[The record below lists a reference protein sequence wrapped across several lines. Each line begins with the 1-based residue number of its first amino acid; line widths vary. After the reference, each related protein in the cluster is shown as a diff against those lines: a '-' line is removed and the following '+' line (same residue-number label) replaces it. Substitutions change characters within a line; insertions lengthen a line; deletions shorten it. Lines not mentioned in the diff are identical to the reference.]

1 MCTVLKGK
9 TMKAQNLNKSSRKT
23 RALIKKIFAEMLS
36 EKKELGKI
44 SVSELC
50 KRADIS
56 RGSFYSHYDDIY
68 GVAEDYENEMIDT
81 FFDNARLFESRD
93 IMHFIDSI
101 FEFIRQNHEN
111 YRLLCRSN
119 DFLFAAKKLTA
130 IASGKL
136 LELSLNDSRI
146 QNRTHI
152 ELDLQI
158 FLEGLLCEYV
168 KSCRGYSS
176 KTLDDLYEYTK
187 YWVTNFLALRSHG
200 PETSSSPTKT
210 GIAAE

>member
-1 MCTVLKGK
+1 
-9 TMKAQNLNKSSRKT
+9 MKVQNLNNSSRKT
-23 RALIKKIFAEMLS
+23 RALIKKTFAEMLC

-56 RGSFYSHYDDIY
+56 RGAFYSHYDDVY

-81 FFDNARLFESRD
+81 FFDSARLVESKE
-93 IMHFIDSI
+93 IMHFIDVI
-101 FEFIRQNHEN
+101 FEFIRKNNEN

-119 DFLFAAKKLTA
+119 DFLFAAKKLTT

-136 LELSLNDSRI
+136 VELCCNDSRI
-146 QNRTHI
+146 QNHAYV
-152 ELDLQI
+152 ELELEI

-168 KSCRGYSS
+168 KYCRGYSA
-176 KTLDDLYEYTK
+176 KTLDDLYAYTK
-187 YWVTNFLALRSHG
+187 YWVANFIALHSA
-200 PETSSSPTKT
+200 P
-210 GIAAE
+210 AATQPV

>member
-1 MCTVLKGK
+1 
-9 TMKAQNLNKSSRKT
+9 MKAQNLNKSSKKT
-23 RALIKKIFAEMLS
+23 VRLIKNVFAEMLS

-68 GVAEDYENEMIDT
+68 GVAEDYENEMIDA
-81 FFDNARLFESRD
+81 FFDNARLFESQD
-93 IMHFIDSI
+93 IMYFIDSI
-101 FEFIRQNHEN
+101 FEFIRQNNEN
-111 YRLLCRSN
+111 YRLLCKSN

-136 LELSLNDSRI
+136 LELCHNDNRI
-146 QNRTHI
+146 KDRSHI
-152 ELDLQI
+152 ELDLRI

-168 KSCRGYSS
+168 RYCRGYSVY
-176 KTLDDLYEYTK
+176 TLDDLYDYTK
-187 YWVTNFLALRSHG
+187 YWVTNFIAMRSN
-200 PETSSSPTKT
+200 PSKT
-210 GIAAE
+210 ADAHIRQ

>member
-1 MCTVLKGK
+1 MS
-9 TMKAQNLNKSSRKT
+9 MKVQNLNKSSKKT
-23 RALIKKIFAEMLS
+23 RRLIKKVFAEMLS

-50 KRADIS
+50 IRADIS

-68 GVAEDYENEMIDT
+68 GVAEDYENEMIET
-81 FFDNARLFESRD
+81 FFDTARLLEVQD

-101 FEFIRQNHEN
+101 FEFIRQNHDN
-111 YRLLCRSN
+111 YRLLCKSN
-119 DFLFAAKKLTA
+119 DFLFAAKNLTA

-136 LELSLNDSRI
+136 LELCRNDSRI
-146 QNRTHI
+146 KERTHL
-152 ELDLQI
+152 ELDLQV

-168 KSCRGYSS
+168 KYCRGYSA

-187 YWVTNFLALRSHG
+187 YWVTNFIELRSK
-200 PETSSSPTKT
+200 SFCK
-210 GIAAE
+210 A

>member
-1 MCTVLKGK
+1 
-9 TMKAQNLNKSSRKT
+9 MKSQNLNNSSRKT
-23 RALIKKIFAEMLS
+23 VRLIKKVFAEMLS

-68 GVAEDYENEMIDT
+68 GVAEDYENEMIDN
-81 FFDNARLFESRD
+81 FFSSARLVESRE
-93 IMHFIDSI
+93 IMHFIDSV

-130 IASGKL
+130 IASSKL
-136 LELSLNDSRI
+136 LELCLSDSRI
-146 QNRTHI
+146 KMKTHI
-152 ELDLQI
+152 ELDLEI
-158 FLEGLLCEYV
+158 FLDGLLCEYV
-168 KSCRGYSS
+168 KHCRGYSDNA
-176 KTLDDLYEYTK
+176 LDDLYEYTK
-187 YWVTNFLALRSHG
+187 YWVTNFIELRSKQ
-200 PETSSSPTKT
+200 TQ
-210 GIAAE
+210 

>member
-1 MCTVLKGK
+1 
-9 TMKAQNLNKSSRKT
+9 MKAQNLNNSSKKT
-23 RALIKKIFAEMLS
+23 RALIKKVFAEMLS

-68 GVAEDYENEMIDT
+68 AVAEDYENEMIDT
-81 FFDNARLFESRD
+81 FFDNARLVESQN
-93 IMHFIDSI
+93 ITHFIDSI
-101 FEFIRQNHEN
+101 FQFIRQNNEN

-136 LELSLNDSRI
+136 LELCLNDSRI
-146 QNRTHI
+146 RDRTHI

-168 KSCRGYSS
+168 KYCRGYSP

-187 YWVTNFLALRSHG
+187 YWVERFVKLRSQ
-200 PETSSSPTKT
+200 
-210 GIAAE
+210 

>member
-1 MCTVLKGK
+1 MCIFGGY
-9 TMKAQNLNKSSRKT
+9 MKSRNLNNSSKKT
-23 RALIKKIFAEMLS
+23 VRLIKKVFAEMLS

-81 FFDNARLFESRD
+81 FFDSARLLESKD
-93 IMHFIDSI
+93 IMYFIDSV
-101 FEFIRQNHEN
+101 FEFIRQNNEN

-130 IASGKL
+130 IASSKL
-136 LELSLNDSRI
+136 FELCQGDSRI
-146 QNRTHI
+146 KDRTHI
-152 ELDLQI
+152 ELDIRI

-168 KSCRGYSS
+168 RYCRGYSEV
-176 KTLDDLYEYTK
+176 TLDDLYEYTK
-187 YWVTNFLALRSHG
+187 YWVKNFISVRSE
-200 PETSSSPTKT
+200 PPTVASAPA
-210 GIAAE
+210 GDR

>member
-1 MCTVLKGK
+1 
-9 TMKAQNLNKSSRKT
+9 MKVQNLNKSSMKT
-23 RALIKKIFAEMLS
+23 RQLIKKVFAEMLS

-68 GVAEDYENEMIDT
+68 GVAEEYENEMIDT
-81 FFDNARLFESRD
+81 FFDNARLFESQD

-111 YRLLCRSN
+111 YRLLCKSN
-119 DFLFAAKKLTA
+119 DFLFAAKKLAA
-130 IASGKL
+130 IASNKL
-136 LELSLNDSRI
+136 LELSRNNSWI
-146 QNRTHI
+146 QERTYI

-168 KSCRGYSS
+168 KYCRGYSTT
-176 KTLDDLYEYTK
+176 TLDDLYEYTK
-187 YWVTNFLALRSHG
+187 YWAKNFITLRS
-200 PETSSSPTKT
+200 KQL
-210 GIAAE
+210 

>member
-1 MCTVLKGK
+1 
-9 TMKAQNLNKSSRKT
+9 MKVQNLNKSSMKT
-23 RALIKKIFAEMLS
+23 RQLIKKVFAEMLS

-68 GVAEDYENEMIDT
+68 GVAEEYENEMIDT
-81 FFDNARLFESRD
+81 FFDNARLFESQD

-111 YRLLCRSN
+111 YRLLCKSN
-119 DFLFAAKKLTA
+119 DFLFAAKKLAA
-130 IASGKL
+130 IASNKL
-136 LELSLNDSRI
+136 LELSRNNSWI
-146 QNRTHI
+146 QERTYI
-152 ELDLQI
+152 VLDLQI

-168 KSCRGYSS
+168 KYCRGYSS
-176 KTLDDLYEYTK
+176 TTLDDLYEYTK
-187 YWVTNFLALRSHG
+187 YWAKNFITLRS
-200 PETSSSPTKT
+200 KQL
-210 GIAAE
+210 

>member
-1 MCTVLKGK
+1 
-9 TMKAQNLNKSSRKT
+9 MKVQNLNNSSKKT
-23 RALIKKIFAEMLS
+23 RRRIKTVFAEMLS

-81 FFDNARLFESRD
+81 FFDNARLVESQD

-101 FEFIRQNHEN
+101 FEFIRRNNEN
-111 YRLLCRSN
+111 YRLLCKSN
-119 DFLFAAKKLTA
+119 DFLFAAKNLTTV
-130 IASGKL
+130 ASDKL
-136 LELSLNDSRI
+136 LELCRADSRI
-146 QNRTHI
+146 QDQTYI
-152 ELDLQI
+152 ELDLRI

-168 KSCRGYSS
+168 KYCRGYSV
-176 KTLDDLYEYTK
+176 KTLDDLYGYTK
-187 YWVTNFLALRSHG
+187 FWVTNFIALRSH
-200 PETSSSPTKT
+200 S
-210 GIAAE
+210 AELPAV

>member
-1 MCTVLKGK
+1 
-9 TMKAQNLNKSSRKT
+9 MKAQNLNKSSMKT
-23 RALIKKIFAEMLS
+23 RRLIKKVFAEMLS

-81 FFDNARLFESRD
+81 FFDNARLFESQD
-93 IMHFIDSI
+93 IMHFIDSV
-101 FEFIRQNHEN
+101 FEFIRQNNEN
-111 YRLLCRSN
+111 YRLLCKSN
-119 DFLFAAKKLTA
+119 DFLFAAKKLAA

-136 LELSLNDSRI
+136 LELSHNDSRI
-146 QNRTHI
+146 QDRTYI

-168 KSCRGYSS
+168 KYCRGYSAT
-176 KTLDDLYEYTK
+176 TLDDLYEYTK
-187 YWVTNFLALRSHG
+187 HWATNFITLRSIH
-200 PETSSSPTKT
+200 P
-210 GIAAE
+210 

>member
-1 MCTVLKGK
+1 
-9 TMKAQNLNKSSRKT
+9 MKAQNLNKSSIKT
-23 RALIKKIFAEMLS
+23 RRLIKKVFAEMLS

-81 FFDNARLFESRD
+81 FFDNARLFESQD

-101 FEFIRQNHEN
+101 FEFIRQNNEN
-111 YRLLCRSN
+111 YRLLCKSN
-119 DFLFAAKKLTA
+119 DFLFAAKKLAA

-136 LELSLNDSRI
+136 LELSHNDSRI
-146 QNRTHI
+146 QDRTYI
-152 ELDLQI
+152 ELDLQV

-168 KSCRGYSS
+168 KYCRGYSAT
-176 KTLDDLYEYTK
+176 TLDDLYEYTK
-187 YWVTNFLALRSHG
+187 HWATNFIAMRSIH
-200 PETSSSPTKT
+200 P
-210 GIAAE
+210 

>member
-1 MCTVLKGK
+1 
-9 TMKAQNLNKSSRKT
+9 
-23 RALIKKIFAEMLS
+23 MLS

-68 GVAEDYENEMIDT
+68 GVAEDYENEMIDN
-81 FFDNARLFESRD
+81 FFDNARLVGSRD
-93 IMHFIDSI
+93 IMHFIDSV
-101 FEFIRQNHEN
+101 FEFIRQNDEN

-136 LELSLNDSRI
+136 LELCLNDSRI
-146 QNRTHI
+146 KNKTQL
-152 ELDLQI
+152 ELDLGI

-168 KSCRGYSS
+168 KCCRGYTD

-187 YWVTNFLALRSHG
+187 YWVTNFISVRSAYI
-200 PETSSSPTKT
+200 K
-210 GIAAE
+210 